1 MNMTPSNTGEGAPHT
16 GPPNYQQMH
25 ANPAQNM
32 HYYNPQMTS
41 PVATVPNAVGPVNP
55 ISQSQTPIHPNHLH
69 NQHRPQTHANLPPNR
84 QPMPPPPNN
93 AKRNEGVTPTKK
105 RPAPEKT
112 APEEELA
119 VLRLRQKWRSL
130 ASSVVVAVRGATR
143 KNQNLD
149 EMIQTTLKTRVE
161 LRKGISVMEHNLK
174 GRTQELKG
182 LEHLTHLSPS
192 AGRKKRRKAQ
202 DKSVTDTNLSSNN
215 NTHVE
220 IEVVDLS

>member
-1 MNMTPSNTGEGAPHT
+1 MTPSKPEASVPHT

-25 ANPAQNM
+25 ASPAQNM
-32 HYYNPQMTS
+32 QYYNPQMNS
-41 PVATVPNAVGPVNP
+41 MVATEPNTVGPVNP
-55 ISQSQTPIHPNHLH
+55 ISQSQTPTHPNHLH
-69 NQHRPQTHANLPPNR
+69 TQQIPQTHANLPPNH
-84 QPMPPPPNN
+84 QPIPPPVNN
-93 AKRNEGVTPTKK
+93 ANRSEGPTPTKK

-112 APEEELA
+112 PPEEELA

-130 ASSVVVAVRGATR
+130 ASSVVVALRGATR
-143 KNQNLD
+143 KNLNLD

-174 GRTQELKG
+174 GRTQELRG

-192 AGRKKRRKAQ
+192 AGRRKRRKAQ
-202 DKSVTDTNLSSNN
+202 DKPVTETDLTLNN